1 MCIRDSLSS
10 HILSEVSAVC
20 DKIMIMSKGRLVAC
34 DTPENLMTLM
44 QPVVRLRIE
53 AKADEETVRS
63 VLLGI
68 SGINHFDISPSKED
82 GILVI
87 EAEYDHGK
95 NLRDE
100 VALAFAEA
108 KCLIVGLKEETAS
121 LEDIFLELTETEEKT
136 PAELIK
142 EAEGETTAELTK
154 EAEGETT
161 AELTKEA
168 EGETT
173 AELTKEAEEET
184 AAELTKEAEE
194 KTTAELVGEAEESD
208 VSSDTDLDTKGSK
221 NTEAALPTEYAED
234 MEKEEHHE
242 SDL

>member
-1 MCIRDSLSS
+1 M
-10 HILSEVSAVC
+10 
-20 DKIMIMSKGRLVAC
+20 
-34 DTPENLMTLM
+34 
-44 QPVVRLRIE
+44 
-53 AKADEETVRS
+53 
-63 VLLGI
+63 
-68 SGINHFDISPSKED
+68 
-82 GILVI
+82 VI

-154 EAEGETT
+154 EAEGET
-161 AELTKEA
+161 A
-168 EGETT
+168 

-208 VSSDTDLDTKGSK
+208 VSSDTDLDAKGSK
-221 NTEAALPTEYAED
+221 NTEVALPTEYAED